1 MTFSRNTCTLISQTV
16 VPIGMIITLYLQD
29 TPRLFVDETTDPL
42 DSASSSQSSDSWL
55 GNALN
60 KLKLVHV
67 PNSLKHCDYLNVV
80 PQDLAVPLSTSLTQ
94 AFPSFTASSHDG
106 SFAVYVS

>member
-1 MTFSRNTCTLISQTV
+1 MISQTV
-16 VPIGMIITLYLQD
+16 APMGKIIIIYLQD

-42 DSASSSQSSDSWL
+42 DSTSSSQSPDSWL

-67 PNSLKHCDYLNVV
+67 QNSLKHCDYLNVV
-80 PQDLAVPLSTSLTQ
+80 PKDLTVPLGTSFAQ
-94 AFPSFTASSHDG
+94 AFASFSASCHHASFTM
-106 SFAVYVS
+106 YVS

>member
-1 MTFSRNTCTLISQTV
+1 MISPTV
-16 VPIGMIITLYLQD
+16 AQMGIIITIYLQD
-29 TPRLFVDETTDPL
+29 TPRLFVDETADPL
-42 DSASSSQSSDSWL
+42 DSASSSQSPNSWL

-80 PQDLAVPLSTSLTQ
+80 PQDFTVPLSTSLTQ